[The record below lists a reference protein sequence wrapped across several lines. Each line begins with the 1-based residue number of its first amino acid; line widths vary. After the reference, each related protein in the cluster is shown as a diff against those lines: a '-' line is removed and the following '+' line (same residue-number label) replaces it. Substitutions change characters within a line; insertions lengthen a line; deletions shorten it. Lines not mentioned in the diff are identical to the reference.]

1 MGFDLYYLY
10 PRNMKGHRW
19 NQPRVYRLY
28 PALNLWSKHMRR
40 DKRDKPNALSVPTQI
55 NQVW

>member
-1 MGFDLYYLY
+1 
-10 PRNMKGHRW
+10 MKGHRW

-28 PALNLWSKHMRR
+28 PALNLWIKHMRR